1 MTTMREIQQEIQ
13 AFYRANGLDQLAG
26 LLIVVVAVMAMICA
40 HALMGI
46 TDQYGWVATILGSV
60 FGAALFV
67 MAIGWAIFFILAGWL
82 FYWRNRK
89 NAAENG

>member
-1 MTTMREIQQEIQ
+1 MTTMREIQKEIQ
-13 AFYRANGLDQLAG
+13 TFYRANGLDQLAG
-26 LLIVVVAVMAMICA
+26 LLIVVGAVIAMICA

-67 MAIGWAIFFILAGWL
+67 MAVGWAIFFILAGWL
-82 FYWRNRK
+82 FYYRNQRT
-89 NAAENG
+89 